1 MHRVMIGCPVR
12 NRAWIL
18 KEYLQCLVDI
28 DYPEDSIEYCFIIND
43 CIDETP
49 YILED
54 FAKRQT
60 VTVNLIYENSNVSS
74 GHLRGEYSFQR
85 LAYLRNC
92 LLREFI
98 TSKCDYL
105 LSVDSDILVQTDL
118 LKKLIND
125 NFDIISCLVCNGHEI
140 GNLAIYNILNK
151 NEKGQYLHMT
161 NFPRDTIFKV
171 DCTGAAYLIKRRVIG
186 EYGIRYSAV
195 YGAEDIGFCENAI
208 NNGLEIYCDGRIE
221 CKHVMRLSNA
231 Q

>member
-1 MHRVMIGCPVR
+1 MMNRVMIGCPVR

-18 KEYLQCLVDI
+18 KEYLQSLVDI
-28 DYPEDSIEYCFIIND
+28 EYPEDCIEYCFIIND

-60 VTVNLIYENSNVSS
+60 GVVHLIYENSSVSS
-74 GHLRGEYSFQR
+74 GHLRGEYSFPR

-118 LKKLIND
+118 LKKLIKD
-125 NFDIISCLVCNGHEI
+125 NCDIISCLVCNGHEI
-140 GNLAIYNILNK
+140 GNLAIYNILYKNK
-151 NEKGQYLHMT
+151 KGEYSHMT

-171 DCTGAAYLIKRRVIG
+171 DCTGAAYLIKRHVIS
-186 EYGIRYSAV
+186 EYGIRYSAF
-195 YGAEDIGFCENAI
+195 YGAEDIGFCESAI

-221 CKHVMRLSNA
+221 AKHVMRFV
-231 Q
+231 